1 MCDDFSPPLEGVL
14 RREDSNQSWRQ
25 SQGSDETRTD
35 VPPVISKDKL
45 FLVSLG
51 TLMALFS

>member
-1 MCDDFSPPLEGVL
+1 MGDDFSPPLETSL
-14 RREDSNQSWRQ
+14 RKQDSNLSWTP
-25 SQGSDETRTD
+25 SQGSEETMDPSPTLD
-35 VPPVISKDKL
+35 TNKL